1 MLGLR
6 LSKIA
11 AVATIAACSL
21 WGLNASATGSADPTD
36 ASVTGKWSGNFDITS
51 ADGRVKPDTALF
63 TLKQDGNTLTGT
75 AGPNAE
81 KQMEIK
87 EGKVE
92 GQEIQF
98 SVQLAQGGKPL
109 VFHLHRDGDH
119 MKGEASGDMPDG
131 PAKVAIDV
139 TREHP

>member
-21 WGLNASATGSADPTD
+21 WGLNASATGSADPTN
-36 ASVTGKWSGNFDITS
+36 ASVTGKWSGSFDITS
-51 ADGRVKPDTALF
+51 ANGKVENDTALF
-63 TLKQDGNTLTGT
+63 TLKQDGSTLTGT

-139 TREHP
+139 TRAPS